1 MNVRRMIA
9 VLTLAFALFIT
20 VGVNAQDKKAPAAKK
35 PAASGGD
42 TKPAPKKSSGKKGHK
57 KSHKKSGKKSTKKA
71 SSGGDTKAPA
81 KTPAKK
87 KS

>member
-1 MNVRRMIA
+1 MNVRKMIA

-20 VGVNAQDKKAPAAKK
+20 VGVNAQDKKAPASKK
-35 PAASGGD
+35 PAASGD
-42 TKPAPKKSSGKKGHK
+42 AKPAPKKSSKKGHK

>member
-1 MNVRRMIA
+1 MNVRKMIA

-20 VGVNAQDKKAPAAKK
+20 VGVSAQDKKAAPKK
-35 PAASGGD
+35 PAASGD
-42 TKPAPKKSSGKKGHK
+42 AKPAPKKSSKKGHK

-71 SSGGDTKAPA
+71 ASGDTKAPA